1 MNKDLKYVGVIE
13 DNPHLLKN
21 VESFLN
27 VSSEYYVVFS
37 ESSIETLD
45 VKSIETEPDFILLD
59 IYLNGTNSIVKI
71 RELKKRFPAA
81 MIIMMTGNKD
91 DSNILRAIQQ
101 GAVGYL
107 QKPFLLTELIT
118 VLKQTAEKQS
128 YLESETIIR
137 LMKVLSGED
146 NKNKLYNNAQLTQR
160 EKDIIN
166 LLGLGYSY
174 KMISDEL
181 RLSYHTVNFHIKNI
195 YIKLDVNSK
204 SELIAKHLLH
214 TQNSLK

>member
-45 VKSIETEPDFILLD
+45 VKSIESEPDFILLD

-81 MIIMMTGNKD
+81 MIIMMTGDKD
-91 DSNILRAIQQ
+91 DANILRAIQQ

-146 NKNKLYNNAQLTQR
+146 NKKKLYNNAQLTQR

-204 SELIAKHLLH
+204 SELIAKHLLNTH
-214 TQNSLK
+214 NSLK

>member
-37 ESSIETLD
+37 ESSIEALD

-59 IYLNGTNSIVKI
+59 IYLNSTNSIVKI

-81 MIIMMTGNKD
+81 MIIMMTGDKD
-91 DSNILRAIQQ
+91 DANILRAIQQ

-107 QKPFLLTELIT
+107 HKPFLLTDLIT
-118 VLKQTAEKQS
+118 VLKQTAEKHS
-128 YLESETIIR
+128 YLEGETLIR

-146 NKNKLYNNAQLTQR
+146 TKNKLQGNTQLTQR
-160 EKDIIN
+160 EKDIIK
-166 LLGLGYSY
+166 LLGLGFSY

-204 SELIAKHLLH
+204 SELIAKHLLN

>member
-27 VSSEYYVVFS
+27 VSSEYFVVFS

-45 VKSIETEPDFILLD
+45 IKSIETEPDFILLD

-81 MIIMMTGNKD
+81 MIIMMTGDKD
-91 DSNILRAIQQ
+91 DANILRAIQQ

-107 QKPFLLTELIT
+107 HKPFLLTDLIT
-118 VLKQTAEKQS
+118 VLKQTAEKHS
-128 YLESETIIR
+128 YLEGETLIR

-146 NKNKLYNNAQLTQR
+146 TKNKLQSNSQLTQR
-160 EKDIIN
+160 ERDIIN

-204 SELIAKHLLH
+204 SELIAKHLLN

>member
-27 VSSEYYVVFS
+27 VSTEYFVVFS
-37 ESSIETLD
+37 ESSIETLNA
-45 VKSIETEPDFILLD
+45 KAIEAEPDFILLD

-81 MIIMMTGNKD
+81 MIIMMTGDKD
-91 DSNILRAIQQ
+91 DANILRAIQQ

-107 QKPFLLTELIT
+107 HKPFLLSELIT
-118 VLKQTAEKQS
+118 VLKKAAEKQS
-128 YLESETIIR
+128 YLEGETLIR

-146 NKNKLYNNAQLTQR
+146 TKNKLQGNTQLTQR
-160 EKDIIN
+160 EKDIIK
-166 LLGLGYSY
+166 LLGLGFSY
-174 KMISDEL
+174 KMISEEL

-204 SELIAKHLLH
+204 SELIAKHLLN